1 MEISEGINSTEFWR
15 FAQEAAKKNLQ
26 YLVIGGMAMNF
37 HGLIRNTIDCDVWL
51 GPGPE
56 NLDKLRQVLLAM
68 DYEKH
73 ELHFLEG
80 ESAMKPSVFSIEG
93 PIDFLTEVHRN
104 FSFADCQARSK
115 PIELQGTPISVLSLI
130 DLRELKILARR
141 PQDIR
146 DVGII
151 DDFLS
156 RNST

>member
-1 MEISEGINSTEFWR
+1 
-15 FAQEAAKKNLQ
+15 L
-26 YLVIGGMAMNF
+26 
-37 HGLIRNTIDCDVWL
+37 
-51 GPGPE
+51 
-56 NLDKLRQVLLAM
+56 
-68 DYEKH
+68 
-73 ELHFLEG
+73 
-80 ESAMKPSVFSIEG
+80 VFSIEG

-104 FSFADCQARSK
+104 FSFLDCHARSK
-115 PIELQGTPISVLSLI
+115 LIAPQGTPISVLSLT